1 MTAAARTTVEN
12 ILKRASG
19 PQSAVREL
27 LGESAL
33 WWNCCS
39 EAVRDDPEWFAG
51 RDCEGLRSWL
61 VATVS
66 DQEHAAAVRADHPVL
81 LARAL
86 TTAHEAERD
95 VALSRL
101 LGAWGSSGLL
111 SPDAAP
117 GPAHPSG
124 RKLSELP
131 PRLAA
136 AVAAVLQRCQ
146 QLRPTSGPSGERLAA
161 EGLLTVA
168 ALMMAGVAPRKRPVA
183 RVPVVFGRSSQL
195 GGPSQAAEGVTGV
208 LELREFP
215 SGPAGLYPD
224 PRTMDGVRSPNGEF
238 AAALGAAW
246 QLVDP
251 HREGRCLV
259 WRIILSDGS
268 AAPERIEGPS
278 LSVAFALG
286 LRAVLRR
293 RGSARWFR
301 DAFYGLRSRTAVTG
315 ALDSE
320 GRLLK
325 VAGMEA
331 KLLAARRKGFRLVVP
346 EANRLEVSAAAPRPS
361 EVRFASTLRE
371 ADRYARQFRTGRVA
385 VATIAVAAV
394 TAGAIAIDQR
404 ELAQAQQQTALVSQ
418 VSSQADQLRATD
430 PSLAARADIDTYRL
444 NPTGDRYVRLIED
457 ANAPLST
464 VLGTFSGAATRAAF
478 SHDGRILA
486 ALGVDGDKGTL
497 RLWDM
502 KDPAHPVPLGQ
513 PYQVPASASLAFSPD
528 GDTLATTDN
537 TVTGGV
543 RLWDVKDPAHP
554 RSLGPA
560 LPDATSMNPIAF
572 SPDGHI
578 LATGAASYVAER
590 LWDVTDPAHPTP
602 LGKPLPH
609 ASAVNTIAF
618 SPDSRSLVTSSVTD
632 GARLWNIKD
641 PAHAALAGKIWT
653 GVGAAVFTPDGHTL
667 AVGDD
672 GTVQLLNLTDPTH
685 VVAWGG
691 PLTTY
696 QGDLYAMALSPD
708 GRTLAAPDADQTF
721 RLWNITS
728 PAHPA
733 SLGPSLVGQTSRID
747 SLSFSH
753 DGHSVVTTGNGDPA
767 VRVWHLPAGMLTG
780 HTDTVIS
787 TVFAPNG
794 RVLATASN
802 DDTVWL
808 WNTADPAHSVASSL
822 IKNFSSAVTAMAFS
836 ADSRILATVA
846 NEDGHLYLW
855 NVTDLTKPVRIAQ
868 INFSLNPGDSVDGV
882 AFSPDGRTLATVN
895 GTVDAGDDH
904 SIRLWDISDPAH
916 PRLRGRANDSG
927 VSANGYNFL
936 IGSCVFSPDGRT
948 LLVAGRYSNELV
960 QLWDVTDPAHP
971 VRSGTP
977 LAGGANAMALSP
989 DGHLLATVTIT
1000 PDAGT
1005 PGDGDVKLW
1014 NISDHNHPVALGPPL
1029 SGYTDDQG
1037 ANPATGIAF
1046 SPDGRTLATSGSG
1059 VRLWNVTDPTRPAV
1073 MGSPFGVGTT
1083 VLTSVA
1089 FSPNGQTLATGG
1101 DDTVRLWRVEVD
1113 QAVQQICANT
1123 DTPTRSTWQQYF
1135 SALPYHGACG

>member
-1 MTAAARTTVEN
+1 MTSAARSTIEDV
-12 ILKRASG
+12 LKRASG

-27 LGESAL
+27 LGESVL

-39 EAVRDDPEWFAG
+39 EAVRNDPAWLGG

-61 VATVS
+61 ATTAS
-66 DQEHAAAVRADHPVL
+66 DQERTAAVRADHPVL

-86 TTAHEAERD
+86 TIAQEGERD
-95 VALSRL
+95 VALSKL
-101 LGAWGSSGLL
+101 LGTWESSGLL
-111 SPDAAP
+111 SPDAVP
-117 GPAHPSG
+117 GPAQPSG
-124 RKLSELP
+124 RELSELS
-131 PRLAA
+131 PRLAG
-136 AVAAVLQRCQ
+136 AVAALLQRCE
-146 QLRPTSGPSGERLAA
+146 QLRPAAPPTGEWLAA
-161 EGLLTVA
+161 EGLLAVA
-168 ALMMAGVAPRKRPVA
+168 ALMMTGVAPRKRPVA
-183 RVPVVFGRSSQL
+183 RVPVVFGRSSQAV
-195 GGPSQAAEGVTGV
+195 GASQAAEGATGV

-224 PRTMDGVRSPNGEF
+224 PRTMGGVRSPNGEF

-246 QLVDP
+246 QLAGPRRDV
-251 HREGRCLV
+251 RCVV
-259 WRIILSDGS
+259 WRIVLSDES
-268 AAPERIEGPS
+268 VPPERIEGPS
-278 LSVAFALG
+278 LGVAFALG

-293 RGSARWFR
+293 RRSGSWFR
-301 DAFYGLRSRTAVTG
+301 DVFYGLRSRTAVTG

-325 VAGMEA
+325 VAGLDA
-331 KLLAARRKGFRLVVP
+331 KLLAVRRKGFRLVVP
-346 EANRLEVSAAAPRPS
+346 EANRLEVSAAAPRPG
-361 EVRFASTLRE
+361 EVRFASTLRD
-371 ADRYARQFRTGRVA
+371 ADRFARQFRTGRITVA
-385 VATIAVAAV
+385 AIAVAAV
-394 TAGAIAIDQR
+394 TAGAIAVDQR
-404 ELAQAQQQTALVSQ
+404 DFAQAQQQSALVSQ
-418 VSSQADQLRATD
+418 VSSRADQLRATD
-430 PSLAARADIDTYRL
+430 PSLAARADIETYRM

-478 SHDGRILA
+478 SHDGRTLA

-497 RLWDM
+497 QLWDM

-513 PYQVPASASLAFSPD
+513 PYRVPASASLAFSPD
-528 GDTLATTDN
+528 GNTLATTDY
-537 TVTGGV
+537 TITGGV

-560 LPDATSMNPIAF
+560 LPEATSMNPIAF

-590 LWDVTDPAHPTP
+590 LWNVTDPSHPTP
-602 LGKPLPH
+602 LGQPLPH

-641 PAHAALAGKIWT
+641 PAHAALVGKIWT

-667 AVGDD
+667 AIGDD
-672 GTVQLLNLTDPTH
+672 GTVQLLNLSDPTH

-696 QGDLYAMALSPD
+696 QGDLYTMALSPD

-753 DGHSVVTTGNGDPA
+753 DGDSVVTTGNGDP
-767 VRVWHLPAGMLTG
+767 VVHLWHLPAGMLTG

-794 RVLATASN
+794 RVLATAAEDS
-802 DDTVWL
+802 TVRL
-808 WNTADPAHSVASSL
+808 WNTADPAHPVASSL
-822 IKNFSSAVTAMAFS
+822 IKNFNGAVRTMAFS
-836 ADSRILATVA
+836 ADSHILATIA
-846 NEDGHLYLW
+846 TSDGHLYLW
-855 NVTDLTKPVRIAQ
+855 NVTDPSKPVIVARID
-868 INFSLNPGDSVDGV
+868 FSLNSGDGVDRV

-895 GTVDAGDDH
+895 GTVDVGDDH
-904 SIRLWDISDPAH
+904 SLRLWDISDLAH
-916 PRLRGRANDSG
+916 PRLRGHADDSG

-936 IGSCVFSPDGRT
+936 IGGCVFSPDGRT
-948 LLVAGRYSNELV
+948 LVVAGGYSNESV
-960 QLWDVTDPAHP
+960 RFWDVTDPEHP
-971 VRSGTP
+971 VLSGPP
-977 LAGGANAMALSP
+977 LEGGADAMALSP
-989 DGHLLATVTIT
+989 DGRLLATVTKT

-1014 NISDHNHPVALGPPL
+1014 DISNHNHPVSLGPPL
-1029 SGYTDDQG
+1029 SGYTDTLG
-1037 ANPATGIAF
+1037 ANPATGIAI

-1059 VRLWNVTDPTRPAV
+1059 VRLWNVTDPAHPAV
-1073 MGSPFGVGTT
+1073 MGSPFGAGTT

-1089 FSPNGQTLATGG
+1089 FSPNGGTLATGG
-1101 DDTVRLWRVEVD
+1101 DDTVRLWRMGVD
-1113 QAVQQICANT
+1113 QVIRQICANT
-1123 DTPTRSTWQQYF
+1123 DTPTRSKWQQYF